1 MVGKSVERDWLT
13 RRVRQLS
20 TIALATA
27 FASAVPAE
35 SAPRHSTIFVSTVA
49 QLYEA
54 VNNPANAGDTLVLA
68 AGTYTLSA
76 TASPSTAAASSSS
89 STCRWSVWRTM
100 PA

>member
-1 MVGKSVERDWLT
+1 MIRKGFEGNWLT
-13 RRVRQLS
+13 RQARLLPI
-20 TIALATA
+20 IALAAA
-27 FASAVPAE
+27 FTSAAPAE
-35 SAPRHSTIFVSTVA
+35 SAARHFTIFVSTVA